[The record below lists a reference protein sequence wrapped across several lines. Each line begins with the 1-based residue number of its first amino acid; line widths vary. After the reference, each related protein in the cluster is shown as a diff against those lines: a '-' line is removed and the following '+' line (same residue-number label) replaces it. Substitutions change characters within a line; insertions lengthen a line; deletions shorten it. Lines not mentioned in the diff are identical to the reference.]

1 MAPKRYTAEQIIGH
15 ADKIHIQDDPKR
27 GPGYDRDDMD
37 CGVWSSG
44 IRALILHCHS
54 VALHTTVDALKI
66 RKTPLT
72 AALVMPDVLRKSS
85 SRKSA
90 FPASRAGRRW
100 LGQKSAN
107 E

>member
-1 MAPKRYTAEQIIGH
+1 MLTGFTYKTTLREGRAMIGTIWIVAFGALGFALSSCTATLL
-15 ADKIHIQDDPKR
+15 P
-27 GPGYDRDDMD
+27 
-37 CGVWSSG
+37 
-44 IRALILHCHS
+44 
-54 VALHTTVDALKI
+54 LHTTVDALKI

-90 FPASRAGRRW
+90 FPTSRAGRRW